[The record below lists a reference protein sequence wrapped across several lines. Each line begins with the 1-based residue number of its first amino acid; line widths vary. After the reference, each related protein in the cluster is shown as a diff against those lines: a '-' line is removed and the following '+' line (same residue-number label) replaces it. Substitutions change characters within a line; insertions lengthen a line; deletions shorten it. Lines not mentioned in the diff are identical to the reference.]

1 MEEKEIVVEYGVETL
16 IERAVNIEQV
26 REEENI

>member
-1 MEEKEIVVEYGVETL
+1 MEEKEVVVEYGVETL